1 MNKFQKATSL
11 IDEHYKNNIAIN
23 LSPSYGYRS
32 RCEFGYKNNFYTM
45 YSPLGDIIYL
55 DTFKVARPSIQALM
69 PKLLNQINKSNVL
82 KTKLFQINFRSN
94 RKNRVLVSLIY
105 HKLLDDEIKGLANKI
120 ANIFNI
126 SINLRSKN
134 DLYSTHSDL
143 LEDDIEHLETT
154 LYQTDQSFY
163 QPNHFHMPEM
173 VTKAMNFVKD
183 PKDLLELY
191 CGSGTFS
198 LPMRKLFN
206 KIFATENNR
215 QSIRCLKRSID
226 EQDIKN
232 IFHARLS
239 AEEVSKLFT
248 GRIFKRMNGINISDF
263 NFSHV
268 LVDPPRA
275 GLDKDVIQLISK
287 FKNIIYISC
296 NYETYARDVRNLE
309 SFTIKNIEIFDQF
322 PNTNHLEIVSLLSKV
337 K

>member
-1 MNKFQKATSL
+1 MNKFHKATSL

-45 YSPLGDIIYL
+45 YSPSGEIVYL
-55 DTFKVARPSIQALM
+55 ETFAVARPSIQTLM
-69 PKLLNQINKSNVL
+69 PNLLNQINKSNVL

-105 HKLLDDEIKGLANKI
+105 HKLLDDKIKGLADKI
-120 ANIFNI
+120 ANILDI

-134 DLYSTHSDL
+134 NLYSTHCDL
-143 LEDDIEHLETT
+143 LEDDIENLETI

-163 QPNHFHMPEM
+163 QPNYFHMPEM
-173 VTKAMNFVKD
+173 VTKAMSFIKD

-215 QSIRCLKRSID
+215 QSIRCLNKSID
-226 EQDIKN
+226 EQNIKN

-239 AEEVSKLFT
+239 AEEVSELFA
-248 GRIFKRMNGINISDF
+248 GRVFKRMNGINISDF

-275 GLDKDVIQLISK
+275 GLDKDVISLIRK

-296 NYETYARDVRNLE
+296 NYETYERDVKNLKG
-309 SFTIKNIEIFDQF
+309 FTIKNIEIFDQF
-322 PNTNHLEIVSLLSKV
+322 PNTKHLEIVSLLSRE
-337 K
+337 

>member
-11 IDEHYKNNIAIN
+11 IEEHYKNNIAIN

-105 HKLLDDEIKGLANKI
+105 HKLLDDKIKGLADKI
-120 ANIFNI
+120 ANILDI

-134 DLYSTHSDL
+134 NLYSTHCDL
-143 LEDDIEHLETT
+143 LEDDIENLETI

-163 QPNHFHMPEM
+163 QPNYFHMPEM
-173 VTKAMNFVKD
+173 VTKAMSFIKD

-215 QSIRCLKRSID
+215 QSIRCLNKSID
-226 EQDIKN
+226 EQNIKN

-239 AEEVSKLFT
+239 AEEVSELFA
-248 GRIFKRMNGINISDF
+248 GRVFKRMNGINISDF

-275 GLDKDVIQLISK
+275 GLDKDVISLISK

-296 NYETYARDVRNLE
+296 NYETYERDVKNLKG
-309 SFTIKNIEIFDQF
+309 FTIKNIEIFDQF
-322 PNTNHLEIVSLLSKV
+322 PNTKHLEIVSLLSRE
-337 K
+337 

>member
-11 IDEHYKNNIAIN
+11 IEKYYKNNIVIN
-23 LSPSYGYRS
+23 LSPAYGYRS

-45 YSPLGDIIYL
+45 YSPSGEIVYL
-55 DTFKVARPSIQALM
+55 DSFAVARPSIQALM
-69 PKLLNQINKSNVL
+69 PKLLNQINKSNDL
-82 KTKLFQINFRSN
+82 KSKLFQINFRSN
-94 RKNRVLVSLIY
+94 RKNRVLVSLVY
-105 HKLLDDEIKGLANKI
+105 HKLLNDEIKGLADKI
-120 ANIFNI
+120 ANILNI

-134 DLYSTHSDL
+134 NLYSTHDDL
-143 LEDDIEHLETT
+143 LADDIEDLETI

-173 VTKAMNFVKD
+173 ITKAISYVKD

-215 QSIRCLKRSID
+215 QSIRCLNKSIN
-226 EQDIKN
+226 EQNIKN
-232 IFHARLS
+232 FFHARLS
-239 AEEVSKLFT
+239 AEEVSELFA
-248 GRIFKRMNGINISDF
+248 GRVFKRLKGIKISDF

-275 GLDKDVIQLISK
+275 GLDKDVIRLISK

-296 NYETYARDVRNLE
+296 NYETYERDVKNLKG
-309 SFTIKNIEIFDQF
+309 FTIKNIEIFDQF
-322 PNTNHLEIVSLLSKV
+322 PNTKHLEIASLLSRN
-337 K
+337 

>member
-1 MNKFQKATSL
+1 MNKFQIATSL
-11 IDEHYKNNIAIN
+11 IEEHYKDNIVIN

-45 YSPLGDIIYL
+45 YSPSGEIVYL
-55 DTFKVARPSIQALM
+55 NTFAIARPFIQALM

-94 RKNRVLVSLIY
+94 RKNRVLVSLVY
-105 HKLLDDEIKGLANKI
+105 HKLLDDEIKGLADKI
-120 ANIFNI
+120 ANILDI

-134 DLYSTHSDL
+134 NLYSTHCDL
-143 LEDDIEHLETT
+143 LEDDIENLETI

-163 QPNHFHMPEM
+163 QPNYFHMPEM
-173 VTKAMNFVKD
+173 VTKAMSFIKD

-215 QSIRCLKRSID
+215 QSIRCLNKSID
-226 EQDIKN
+226 EQNIKN

-239 AEEVSKLFT
+239 AEEVSELFA
-248 GRIFKRMNGINISDF
+248 GRVFKRMNGINISDF

-275 GLDKDVIQLISK
+275 GLDKDVISLISK

-296 NYETYARDVRNLE
+296 NYETYERDVKNLKG
-309 SFTIKNIEIFDQF
+309 FTIKNIEIFDQF
-322 PNTNHLEIVSLLSKV
+322 PNTKHLEIVSLLSRK
-337 K
+337 

>member
-1 MNKFQKATSL
+1 MNKFQIATSL
-11 IDEHYKNNIAIN
+11 IEEHYKDNIVIN

-45 YSPLGDIIYL
+45 YSPSGEILYL
-55 DTFKVARPSIQALM
+55 NTFAIARPFIQALM

-105 HKLLDDEIKGLANKI
+105 HKLLDDKIKGLADKI
-120 ANIFNI
+120 ANILDI

-134 DLYSTHSDL
+134 NLYSTHCDL
-143 LEDDIEHLETT
+143 LEDDIENLETI

-163 QPNHFHMPEM
+163 QPNYFHMPEM
-173 VTKAMNFVKD
+173 VTKAMSFIKD

-215 QSIRCLKRSID
+215 QSIRCLNKSID
-226 EQDIKN
+226 EQNIKN

-239 AEEVSKLFT
+239 AEEVSELFA
-248 GRIFKRMNGINISDF
+248 GRVFKRMNGINISDF

-275 GLDKDVIQLISK
+275 GLDKDVISLISK

-296 NYETYARDVRNLE
+296 NYETYERDVKNLKG
-309 SFTIKNIEIFDQF
+309 FTIKNIEIFDQF
-322 PNTNHLEIVSLLSKV
+322 PNTKHLEIVSLLSRE
-337 K
+337 

>member
-1 MNKFQKATSL
+1 MNKFQIATSL
-11 IDEHYKNNIAIN
+11 IEKHYKDNIVIN

-45 YSPLGDIIYL
+45 YSPSGEIVYL
-55 DTFKVARPSIQALM
+55 ETFAVARPSIQALM

-94 RKNRVLVSLIY
+94 RKNRVLVSLVY
-105 HKLLDDEIKGLANKI
+105 HKLLDDEIKGLADKI
-120 ANIFNI
+120 ANILNI

-134 DLYSTHSDL
+134 NLYSTHSDL
-143 LEDDIEHLETT
+143 LEDNIENLETI

-173 VTKAMNFVKD
+173 VAKAMSFIKD

-215 QSIRCLKRSID
+215 QSIRCLNKSID
-226 EQDIKN
+226 EQNIKN

-239 AEEVSKLFT
+239 AEEVSELFA
-248 GRIFKRMNGINISDF
+248 GRVFKRMNGINISDF

-275 GLDKDVIQLISK
+275 GLDKDVISLISK

-296 NYETYARDVRNLE
+296 NYETYERDVKNLKG
-309 SFTIKNIEIFDQF
+309 FTIKNIEIFDQF
-322 PNTNHLEIVSLLSKV
+322 PNTKHLEIVSLLSRE
-337 K
+337 

>member
-1 MNKFQKATSL
+1 MNKYQKATSL
-11 IDEHYKNNIAIN
+11 IEEHYKNNIVIN

-45 YSPLGDIIYL
+45 YSPSGEIVYL
-55 DTFKVARPSIQALM
+55 NTFAIARPFIQALM

-105 HKLLDDEIKGLANKI
+105 HKLLDDKIKGLADKI
-120 ANIFNI
+120 ANILDI

-134 DLYSTHSDL
+134 NLYSTHCDL
-143 LEDDIEHLETT
+143 LEDDIENLETI

-163 QPNHFHMPEM
+163 QPNYFHMPEM
-173 VTKAMNFVKD
+173 VTKAMSFIKD

-215 QSIRCLKRSID
+215 QSIRCLNKSID
-226 EQDIKN
+226 EQNIKN

-239 AEEVSKLFT
+239 AEEVSELFA
-248 GRIFKRMNGINISDF
+248 GRVFKRMNGINISDF

-275 GLDKDVIQLISK
+275 GLDKDVISLISK

-296 NYETYARDVRNLE
+296 NYETYERDVKNLKG
-309 SFTIKNIEIFDQF
+309 FTIKNIEIFDQF
-322 PNTNHLEIVSLLSKV
+322 PNTKHLEIVSLLSRE
-337 K
+337 

>member
-11 IDEHYKNNIAIN
+11 IEEHYKNNIAIN

-105 HKLLDDEIKGLANKI
+105 HKLLDDKIKGLADKI
-120 ANIFNI
+120 ANILDI

-134 DLYSTHSDL
+134 NLYSTHCDL
-143 LEDDIEHLETT
+143 LEDDIENLETI

-173 VTKAMNFVKD
+173 VAKAMSFIKD
-183 PKDLLELY
+183 QKDLLELY

-215 QSIRCLKRSID
+215 QSIRCLNKSID
-226 EQDIKN
+226 EQNIKN

-239 AEEVSKLFT
+239 AEEVSELFA
-248 GRIFKRMNGINISDF
+248 GRVFKRMNGINISDF

-275 GLDKDVIQLISK
+275 GLDKDVISLISK

-296 NYETYARDVRNLE
+296 NYETYERDVKNLKG
-309 SFTIKNIEIFDQF
+309 FTIKNIEIFDQF
-322 PNTNHLEIVSLLSKV
+322 PNTKHLEIVSLLSRE
-337 K
+337 

>member
-1 MNKFQKATSL
+1 MNKFQIATSL
-11 IDEHYKNNIAIN
+11 IEEHYKDNIVIN

-45 YSPLGDIIYL
+45 YSPSGEIVYL
-55 DTFKVARPSIQALM
+55 ETFAVARPSIQALM
-69 PKLLNQINKSNVL
+69 PNLLNQINKSNVL

-94 RKNRVLVSLIY
+94 RKNRVLVSLVY
-105 HKLLDDEIKGLANKI
+105 HKLLDDEIKGLADKI
-120 ANIFNI
+120 ANILNI

-134 DLYSTHSDL
+134 NLYSTHCDL
-143 LEDDIEHLETT
+143 LEDDIENLETI

-173 VTKAMNFVKD
+173 VAKAMSFIKD

-215 QSIRCLKRSID
+215 QSIRCLNKSID
-226 EQDIKN
+226 EQNIKN

-239 AEEVSKLFT
+239 AEEVSELFA
-248 GRIFKRMNGINISDF
+248 GRVFKRMNGINISDF

-275 GLDKDVIQLISK
+275 GLDKDVISLISK

-296 NYETYARDVRNLE
+296 NYETYERDVKNLKG
-309 SFTIKNIEIFDQF
+309 FTIKNIEIFDQF
-322 PNTNHLEIVSLLSKV
+322 PNTKHLEIVSLLSRE
-337 K
+337 

>member
-1 MNKFQKATSL
+1 MNKFQIATSL
-11 IDEHYKNNIAIN
+11 IEEHYKDNIVIN

-45 YSPLGDIIYL
+45 YSPSGGIVYL
-55 DTFKVARPSIQALM
+55 NTFAIARPFIQALM

-105 HKLLDDEIKGLANKI
+105 HKLLDDKIKGLADKI
-120 ANIFNI
+120 ANILDI

-134 DLYSTHSDL
+134 NLYSTHCDL
-143 LEDDIEHLETT
+143 LEDDIENLETI

-163 QPNHFHMPEM
+163 QPNYFHMPEM
-173 VTKAMNFVKD
+173 VTKAMSFIKD

-215 QSIRCLKRSID
+215 QSIRCLNKSID
-226 EQDIKN
+226 EQNIKN

-239 AEEVSKLFT
+239 AEEVSELFA
-248 GRIFKRMNGINISDF
+248 GRVFKRMNGINISDF

-275 GLDKDVIQLISK
+275 GLDKDVISLISK

-296 NYETYARDVRNLE
+296 NYETYERDVKNLKG
-309 SFTIKNIEIFDQF
+309 FTIKNIEIFDQF
-322 PNTNHLEIVSLLSKV
+322 PNTKHLEIVSLLSRE
-337 K
+337 

>member
-11 IDEHYKNNIAIN
+11 IEEHYKDNIVIN
-23 LSPSYGYRS
+23 LSPTYGYRS

-45 YSPLGDIIYL
+45 YSPLGEIVYL
-55 DTFKVARPSIQALM
+55 NTFAIARPSIQALM

-82 KTKLFQINFRSN
+82 KTKLFQINFRTN

-105 HKLLDDEIKGLANKI
+105 HKLLDDEIKGLADKI
-120 ANIFNI
+120 ANILDI

-134 DLYSTHSDL
+134 NLYSTHCDI
-143 LEDDIEHLETT
+143 LEDDIKHLETIF
-154 LYQTDQSFY
+154 YQTDQSFY

-173 VTKAMNFVKD
+173 VTKAMSFIKD

-206 KIFATENNR
+206 KIFATESNR
-215 QSIRCLKRSID
+215 QSIRCLKKSIN
-226 EQDIKN
+226 EQNIKN

-239 AEEVSKLFT
+239 AEEVSELFN
-248 GRIFKRMNGINISDF
+248 GRIFTRMQGINISDF

-275 GLDKDVIQLISK
+275 GLDENVIKLINK
-287 FKNIIYISC
+287 FENIIYVSC
-296 NYETYARDVRNLE
+296 NYQTYSRDIKNLS
-309 SFTIKNIEIFDQF
+309 SFKIKNIEFFDQF
-322 PNTNHLEIVSLLSKV
+322 PNTKHLEIVSLLSK

>member
-1 MNKFQKATSL
+1 MNKYQKATSF
-11 IDEHYKNNIAIN
+11 IEKYYKNNIVIN

-45 YSPLGDIIYL
+45 CSPSGDIIYL
-55 DTFKVARPSIQALM
+55 DTFRVARPSIQALM
-69 PKLLNQINKSNVL
+69 PKLLNHINKSNVL

-94 RKNRVLVSLIY
+94 RKNRILVSLIY
-105 HKLLDDEIKGLANKI
+105 HKLLDDEIKGLADII
-120 ANIFNI
+120 ANILNI

-134 DLYSTHSDL
+134 NLYSTHSDL
-143 LEDDIEHLETT
+143 LEDDIEHLETI

-173 VTKAMNFVKD
+173 ITKAISYVKD

-215 QSIRCLKRSID
+215 QSIRCLNKSIN
-226 EQDIKN
+226 EQNIKN
-232 IFHARLS
+232 FFHARLS
-239 AEEVSKLFT
+239 AEEVSELFA
-248 GRIFKRMNGINISDF
+248 GRVFKRLKGIKISDF

-275 GLDKDVIQLISK
+275 GLDKDVIRLISK

-296 NYETYARDVRNLE
+296 NYETYERDVKNLKG
-309 SFTIKNIEIFDQF
+309 FTIKNIEIFDQF
-322 PNTNHLEIVSLLSKV
+322 PNTKHLEIVSLLSRE
-337 K
+337 

>member
-1 MNKFQKATSL
+1 
-11 IDEHYKNNIAIN
+11 
-23 LSPSYGYRS
+23 
-32 RCEFGYKNNFYTM
+32 
-45 YSPLGDIIYL
+45 
-55 DTFKVARPSIQALM
+55 M
-69 PKLLNQINKSNVL
+69 PKLLNHINKSNVL
-82 KTKLFQINFRSN
+82 KTKLFQINFRAN

-105 HKLLDDEIKGLANKI
+105 HKLLDDKIKGLADKI
-120 ANIFNI
+120 ANILDI

-134 DLYSTHSDL
+134 NLYSTHCDL
-143 LEDDIEHLETT
+143 LEDDIENLETI

-163 QPNHFHMPEM
+163 QPNYFHMPEM
-173 VTKAMNFVKD
+173 VTKAMSFIKD

-215 QSIRCLKRSID
+215 QSIRCLNKSID
-226 EQDIKN
+226 EQNIKN

-239 AEEVSKLFT
+239 AEEVSELFA
-248 GRIFKRMNGINISDF
+248 GRVFKRMNGINISDF

-275 GLDKDVIQLISK
+275 GLDKNVISLISE

-296 NYETYARDVRNLE
+296 NYETYERDVKNLKG
-309 SFTIKNIEIFDQF
+309 FTIKNIEIFDQF
-322 PNTNHLEIVSLLSKV
+322 PNTKHLEIVSLLSRE
-337 K
+337 

>member
-1 MNKFQKATSL
+1 MNKFQIATSL
-11 IDEHYKNNIAIN
+11 IEEHYKDNIVIN

-45 YSPLGDIIYL
+45 YSPSGEIVYL
-55 DTFKVARPSIQALM
+55 NTFAIARPFIQALM

-105 HKLLDDEIKGLANKI
+105 HKLLDDKIKGLADKI
-120 ANIFNI
+120 ANILDI

-134 DLYSTHSDL
+134 NLYSTHSDL
-143 LEDDIEHLETT
+143 LEDDIEHLETL

-173 VTKAMNFVKD
+173 VTKAMSFVKD
-183 PKDLLELY
+183 PEDLLELY

-198 LPMRKLFN
+198 LPMRKLFK

-215 QSIRCLKRSID
+215 QSIRCLNKSID
-226 EQDIKN
+226 EQNIKN

-239 AEEVSKLFT
+239 AEEVSELFA
-248 GRIFKRMNGINISDF
+248 GRVFKRMNGMNISDF
-263 NFSHV
+263 DFSHV

-275 GLDKDVIQLISK
+275 GLDKDVISLISK

-296 NYETYARDVRNLE
+296 NYETYERDVKNLKG
-309 SFTIKNIEIFDQF
+309 FTIKNIEIFDQF
-322 PNTNHLEIVSLLSKV
+322 PNTKHLEIVSLLSRE
-337 K
+337 

>member
-1 MNKFQKATSL
+1 MNKFQRATSL
-11 IDEHYKNNIAIN
+11 IEEYYKSNIVIN
-23 LSPSYGYRS
+23 LSPAYGYRS

-45 YSPLGDIIYL
+45 YSPSGEIAYL
-55 DTFKVARPSIQALM
+55 NTFAIARPFIQALM

-105 HKLLDDEIKGLANKI
+105 HKLLDDKIKGLADKI
-120 ANIFNI
+120 ANILDI

-134 DLYSTHSDL
+134 NLYSTHCDL
-143 LEDDIEHLETT
+143 LEDDIENLETI

-163 QPNHFHMPEM
+163 QPNYFHMPEM
-173 VTKAMNFVKD
+173 VTKAMSFIKD

-215 QSIRCLKRSID
+215 QSIRCLNKSID
-226 EQDIKN
+226 EQNIKN

-239 AEEVSKLFT
+239 AEEVSELFA
-248 GRIFKRMNGINISDF
+248 GRVFKRMNGINISDF

-275 GLDKDVIQLISK
+275 GLDKDVISLISK

-296 NYETYARDVRNLE
+296 NYETYERDVKNLKG
-309 SFTIKNIEIFDQF
+309 FTIKNIEIFDQF
-322 PNTNHLEIVSLLSKV
+322 PNTKHLEIVSLLSRE
-337 K
+337 

>member
-1 MNKFQKATSL
+1 MNKFQKATLL

-45 YSPLGDIIYL
+45 YSPSGEIVYL
-55 DTFKVARPSIQALM
+55 NTFAIARPSIQALM

-82 KTKLFQINFRSN
+82 KTKLFQINFRTN

-105 HKLLDDEIKGLANKI
+105 HKLLDDKIKDLADKI
-120 ANIFNI
+120 ANILDI

-134 DLYSTHSDL
+134 NLYSTHCDL
-143 LEDDIEHLETT
+143 LEDNIENLETI

-163 QPNHFHMPEM
+163 QPNYFHMPEM
-173 VTKAMNFVKD
+173 VTKAMSFIKD

-215 QSIRCLKRSID
+215 QSIRCLNKSID
-226 EQDIKN
+226 EQNIKN

-239 AEEVSKLFT
+239 AEEVSELFA
-248 GRIFKRMNGINISDF
+248 GRVFKRMNGINISDL
-263 NFSHV
+263 NFSHL

-275 GLDKDVIQLISK
+275 GLDKDVISLISK

-296 NYETYARDVRNLE
+296 NYETYERDVKNLKG
-309 SFTIKNIEIFDQF
+309 FTIKNIEIFDQF
-322 PNTNHLEIVSLLSKV
+322 PNTKHLEIVSLLSRE
-337 K
+337 

>member
-1 MNKFQKATSL
+1 MDKFNKATSL
-11 IDEHYKNNIAIN
+11 IKEFYQNKIVIN
-23 LSPSYGYRS
+23 LSPAYGYRS

-55 DTFKVARPSIQALM
+55 DTFKVARPSIQVLM

-105 HKLLDDEIKGLANKI
+105 HKLLDDKIKGLADKI
-120 ANIFNI
+120 ANILDI

-134 DLYSTHSDL
+134 NLYSTHCDL
-143 LEDDIEHLETT
+143 LEDDIENLETI

-163 QPNHFHMPEM
+163 QPNYFHMPEM
-173 VTKAMNFVKD
+173 VTKAMSFIKD

-215 QSIRCLKRSID
+215 QSIRCLNKSID
-226 EQDIKN
+226 EQNIKN

-239 AEEVSKLFT
+239 AEEVSELFA
-248 GRIFKRMNGINISDF
+248 GRVFKRMNGINISDF

-275 GLDKDVIQLISK
+275 GLDKDVISLISK

-296 NYETYARDVRNLE
+296 NYETYERDVKNLKG
-309 SFTIKNIEIFDQF
+309 FTIKNIEIFDQF
-322 PNTNHLEIVSLLSKV
+322 PNTKHLEIVSLLSRE
-337 K
+337 

>member
-1 MNKFQKATSL
+1 MNKFQIATSL
-11 IDEHYKNNIAIN
+11 IEEHYKDNIVIN

-45 YSPLGDIIYL
+45 YSPSGEIVYL
-55 DTFKVARPSIQALM
+55 NTFAIARPFIQALM

-105 HKLLDDEIKGLANKI
+105 HKLLDDKIKGLADKI
-120 ANIFNI
+120 ANILDI

-134 DLYSTHSDL
+134 NLYSTHCDL
-143 LEDDIEHLETT
+143 LEDDIENLETI

-163 QPNHFHMPEM
+163 QPNYFHMPEM
-173 VTKAMNFVKD
+173 VTKAMSFIKD

-215 QSIRCLKRSID
+215 QSIRCLNKSID
-226 EQDIKN
+226 EQNIKN

-239 AEEVSKLFT
+239 AEEVSELFA
-248 GRIFKRMNGINISDF
+248 GRVFKRMNGINISDF

-275 GLDKDVIQLISK
+275 GLDKDVISMISK

-296 NYETYARDVRNLE
+296 NYETYERDVKNLKG
-309 SFTIKNIEIFDQF
+309 FTIKNIEIFDQF
-322 PNTNHLEIVSLLSKV
+322 PNTKHLEIVSLLSRE
-337 K
+337 

>member
-1 MNKFQKATSL
+1 MNKFQIAISL
-11 IDEHYKNNIAIN
+11 IEEHYKDNIVIN

-45 YSPLGDIIYL
+45 YSPSGEILYL
-55 DTFKVARPSIQALM
+55 NTFAIARPSIQALM
-69 PKLLNQINKSNVL
+69 PKLLNQINKSSIL
-82 KTKLFQINFRSN
+82 KTKLFQINFRTN

-105 HKLLDDEIKGLANKI
+105 HKLLDDEIKGLADKI
-120 ANIFNI
+120 ANILDI

-134 DLYSTHSDL
+134 NLYSTHCDL
-143 LEDDIEHLETT
+143 LEDDIENLETI

-163 QPNHFHMPEM
+163 QPNYFHMPEM
-173 VTKAMNFVKD
+173 VTKAMSFIKD

-215 QSIRCLKRSID
+215 QSIRCLNKSID
-226 EQDIKN
+226 EQNIKN

-239 AEEVSKLFT
+239 AEEVSELFA
-248 GRIFKRMNGINISDF
+248 GRVFKRMNGTNISDF

-275 GLDKDVIQLISK
+275 GLDKDVISMISK

-296 NYETYARDVRNLE
+296 NYETYERDVKNLKG
-309 SFTIKNIEIFDQF
+309 FTIKNIEIFDQF
-322 PNTNHLEIVSLLSKV
+322 PNTKHLEIVSLLSRE
-337 K
+337 

>member
-1 MNKFQKATSL
+1 MNKFQIATSL
-11 IDEHYKNNIAIN
+11 IEEHYKDNIVIN
-23 LSPSYGYRS
+23 LSPSNGYRS

-45 YSPLGDIIYL
+45 YSPSGEIVYL
-55 DTFKVARPSIQALM
+55 NTFAIARPFIQALM

-105 HKLLDDEIKGLANKI
+105 HKLLDDKIKGLADKI
-120 ANIFNI
+120 ANILDI

-134 DLYSTHSDL
+134 NLYSTHCDL
-143 LEDDIEHLETT
+143 LEDDIENLETI

-163 QPNHFHMPEM
+163 QPNYFHMPDM
-173 VTKAMNFVKD
+173 VTKAMSFIKD

-215 QSIRCLKRSID
+215 QSIRCLNKSID
-226 EQDIKN
+226 EQNIKN

-239 AEEVSKLFT
+239 AEEVSELFA
-248 GRIFKRMNGINISDF
+248 GRVFKRMNGINISDF

-275 GLDKDVIQLISK
+275 GLDKDVISLIRK

-296 NYETYARDVRNLE
+296 NYETYERDVKNLKG
-309 SFTIKNIEIFDQF
+309 FTIKNIEIFDQF
-322 PNTNHLEIVSLLSKV
+322 PNTKHLEIVSLLSRE
-337 K
+337 

>member
-11 IDEHYKNNIAIN
+11 IDERYKNNIAIN

-45 YSPLGDIIYL
+45 YSPSGEIVYL
-55 DTFKVARPSIQALM
+55 ETFAVARPSIQALM
-69 PKLLNQINKSNVL
+69 PNLLNQINKSNVL
-82 KTKLFQINFRSN
+82 KNKLFQINFRSN
-94 RKNRVLVSLIY
+94 RKNRVLVSLVY
-105 HKLLDDEIKGLANKI
+105 HKLLDDEIKGLADKI
-120 ANIFNI
+120 ANILNI

-134 DLYSTHSDL
+134 NLYSTHCDL
-143 LEDDIEHLETT
+143 LEDDIENLETI

-173 VTKAMNFVKD
+173 VAKAMSFIKD

-215 QSIRCLKRSID
+215 QSIRCLNKSID
-226 EQDIKN
+226 EQNIKN

-239 AEEVSKLFT
+239 AEEVSELFA
-248 GRIFKRMNGINISDF
+248 GRVFKRMNGINISDF

-268 LVDPPRA
+268 LVDPPRT
-275 GLDKDVIQLISK
+275 GLDKDVISLISK

-296 NYETYARDVRNLE
+296 NYETYERDVKNLKG
-309 SFTIKNIEIFDQF
+309 FTIKNIEIFDQF
-322 PNTNHLEIVSLLSKV
+322 PNTKHLEIVSLLSRE
-337 K
+337 

>member
-1 MNKFQKATSL
+1 MNKYQKATSL
-11 IDEHYKNNIAIN
+11 IEEHYKNNIVIN

-32 RCEFGYKNNFYTM
+32 RCEFGYKNDFYTM
-45 YSPLGDIIYL
+45 YSPSGEIVYL
-55 DTFKVARPSIQALM
+55 NTFAIARPFIQALM

-105 HKLLDDEIKGLANKI
+105 HKLLDDKIKGLADKI
-120 ANIFNI
+120 ANILDI

-134 DLYSTHSDL
+134 NLYSTHCDL
-143 LEDDIEHLETT
+143 LEDDIENLETI

-163 QPNHFHMPEM
+163 QPNYFHMPEM
-173 VTKAMNFVKD
+173 VTKAMSFIKD

-215 QSIRCLKRSID
+215 QSIRCLNKSID
-226 EQDIKN
+226 EQNIKN

-239 AEEVSKLFT
+239 AEEVSELFA
-248 GRIFKRMNGINISDF
+248 GRVFKRMNGINISDF

-275 GLDKDVIQLISK
+275 GLDKDVISLISK

-296 NYETYARDVRNLE
+296 NYETYERDVKNLKG
-309 SFTIKNIEIFDQF
+309 FTIKNIEIFDQF
-322 PNTNHLEIVSLLSKV
+322 PNTKHLEIVSLLSRE
-337 K
+337 

>member
-1 MNKFQKATSL
+1 MNKFQIATSL
-11 IDEHYKNNIAIN
+11 IEEHYKDNIVIN

-45 YSPLGDIIYL
+45 YSPSGEIVYL
-55 DTFKVARPSIQALM
+55 NTFAIARPFIQALM

-82 KTKLFQINFRSN
+82 KTKLFQISFRSN

-105 HKLLDDEIKGLANKI
+105 HKLLDDKIKGLADKI
-120 ANIFNI
+120 ANILDI

-134 DLYSTHSDL
+134 NLYSTHCDL
-143 LEDDIEHLETT
+143 LEDDIENLETI

-163 QPNHFHMPEM
+163 QPNYFHMPEM
-173 VTKAMNFVKD
+173 VTKAMSFIKD

-215 QSIRCLKRSID
+215 QSIRCLNKSID
-226 EQDIKN
+226 EQNIKN

-239 AEEVSKLFT
+239 AEEVSELFA
-248 GRIFKRMNGINISDF
+248 GRVFKRMNGINISDF

-275 GLDKDVIQLISK
+275 GLDKDVISLISK

-296 NYETYARDVRNLE
+296 NYETYERDVKNLKG
-309 SFTIKNIEIFDQF
+309 FTIKNIEIFDQF
-322 PNTNHLEIVSLLSKV
+322 PNTKHLEIVSLLSRN
-337 K
+337 

>member
-11 IDEHYKNNIAIN
+11 IEEHYKDNIVIN
-23 LSPSYGYRS
+23 LSPTYGYRS

-45 YSPLGDIIYL
+45 YSPSGEIVYL
-55 DTFKVARPSIQALM
+55 NTFAIARPFIQALM

-105 HKLLDDEIKGLANKI
+105 HKLLDDKIKGLADKI
-120 ANIFNI
+120 ANILDI

-134 DLYSTHSDL
+134 NLYSTHCDL
-143 LEDDIEHLETT
+143 LEDDIENLETI

-163 QPNHFHMPEM
+163 QPNYFHMPEM
-173 VTKAMNFVKD
+173 VTKAMSFIKD

-215 QSIRCLKRSID
+215 QSIRCLNKSID
-226 EQDIKN
+226 EQNIKN

-239 AEEVSKLFT
+239 AEEVSELFA
-248 GRIFKRMNGINISDF
+248 GRVFKRMNGINISDF

-275 GLDKDVIQLISK
+275 GLDKDVISLISK

-296 NYETYARDVRNLE
+296 NYETYERDVKNLKG
-309 SFTIKNIEIFDQF
+309 FTIKNIEIFDQF
-322 PNTNHLEIVSLLSKV
+322 PNTKHLEIVSLLSRE
-337 K
+337 

>member
-11 IDEHYKNNIAIN
+11 IEKYYKNNIVIN
-23 LSPSYGYRS
+23 LSPAYGYRS

-45 YSPLGDIIYL
+45 YSPSGEIVYL
-55 DTFKVARPSIQALM
+55 DSFAVARPSIQALM
-69 PKLLNQINKSNVL
+69 PKLLNQINKSNDL
-82 KTKLFQINFRSN
+82 KSKLFQINFRSN
-94 RKNRVLVSLIY
+94 RKNRVLVSLVY
-105 HKLLDDEIKGLANKI
+105 HKLLNDEIKGLADKI
-120 ANIFNI
+120 ANILNI

-134 DLYSTHSDL
+134 NLYSTHGDL
-143 LEDDIEHLETT
+143 LADDIEDLETI

-173 VTKAMNFVKD
+173 VTKAMSFIKD
-183 PKDLLELY
+183 PKDLLELF

-215 QSIRCLKRSID
+215 QSVRCLKKSIY
-226 EQDIKN
+226 EQNIKN

-239 AEEVSKLFT
+239 AEEVSELFA
-248 GRIFKRMNGINISDF
+248 GRIFNRMKGTNISDF
-263 NFSHV
+263 NFSHI

-275 GLDKDVIQLISK
+275 GLDSSVINLINK

-296 NYETYARDVRNLE
+296 NYETYIRDISNLKDYK
-309 SFTIKNIEIFDQF
+309 IKKIEIFDQF
-322 PNTNHLEIVSLLSKV
+322 PNTNHLEIVSLLSRK
-337 K
+337 

>member
-11 IDEHYKNNIAIN
+11 IEEHYKNNIAIN

-45 YSPLGDIIYL
+45 YSPSGEIVYL
-55 DTFKVARPSIQALM
+55 NTFAIARPFIQALM

-105 HKLLDDEIKGLANKI
+105 HKLLDDKIKGLADKI
-120 ANIFNI
+120 ANILDI

-134 DLYSTHSDL
+134 NLYSTHCDL
-143 LEDDIEHLETT
+143 LEDDIENLETI

-163 QPNHFHMPEM
+163 QPNYFHMPEM
-173 VTKAMNFVKD
+173 VTKAMSFIKD

-215 QSIRCLKRSID
+215 QSIRCLNKSID
-226 EQDIKN
+226 EQNIKN

-239 AEEVSKLFT
+239 AEEVSELFA
-248 GRIFKRMNGINISDF
+248 GRVFKRMNGINISDF

-275 GLDKDVIQLISK
+275 GLDKNVISLISK

-296 NYETYARDVRNLE
+296 NYETYERDVKNLKG
-309 SFTIKNIEIFDQF
+309 FTIKNIEIFDQF
-322 PNTNHLEIVSLLSKV
+322 PNTKHLEIVSLLSRE
-337 K
+337 

>member
-1 MNKFQKATSL
+1 MNKFQIATSL
-11 IDEHYKNNIAIN
+11 IEEHYKDNIVIN

-45 YSPLGDIIYL
+45 YSPSGEIVYL
-55 DTFKVARPSIQALM
+55 NTFAIARPFIQALM

-105 HKLLDDEIKGLANKI
+105 HKLLDDKIKGLADKI
-120 ANIFNI
+120 ANILDI

-134 DLYSTHSDL
+134 NLYSTHCDL
-143 LEDDIEHLETT
+143 LEDDIENLETI

-163 QPNHFHMPEM
+163 QPNYFHMPEM
-173 VTKAMNFVKD
+173 VTKAMSFIKD

-198 LPMRKLFN
+198 LPMRKSFN

-215 QSIRCLKRSID
+215 QSIRCLNKSID
-226 EQDIKN
+226 EQNIKN

-239 AEEVSKLFT
+239 AEEVSELFA
-248 GRIFKRMNGINISDF
+248 GRVFKRMNGINISDF

-275 GLDKDVIQLISK
+275 GLDKDVIRLISK

-296 NYETYARDVRNLE
+296 NYETYERDVKNLKG
-309 SFTIKNIEIFDQF
+309 FTIKNIEIFDQF
-322 PNTNHLEIVSLLSKV
+322 PNTKHLEIVSLLSRE
-337 K
+337 